1 MDIFRVG
8 TFNVFNLV
16 SEGVDFYRAG
26 SAYSHEDFVEK
37 TAWIGRQLD
46 EMQVDI
52 VGFQEVFHEA
62 ALKEALSK
70 SERFNQVTPIVLATK
85 EDVGDEPIRTPAVA
99 LASRF
104 GIVGEAESITDIP
117 ADAKITVPDGAAL
130 ADDSSH
136 VGLISV
142 PISNFSRPVLK
153 ARIAVRDDLEVIV
166 FVTHLK
172 SKRPTILDDEDDAN
186 PIHRTLGIVRSLIR
200 RAAEAAGL
208 RSLVISEIQQNQQPV
223 IVVGDVNDGTLAITT
238 QMIAGEQPFFK
249 LRRELKEPFRDV
261 LLYTAQQLQARE
273 STRDTYFT
281 HIFNGSYESLDH
293 IMVSQEFYRRNP
305 ERIGEV
311 DYVQVF
317 NDHII
322 DEMASFDDVPRTRS
336 DHGQV
341 VAKIRLRDT
350 NA

>member
-1 MDIFRVG
+1 MKNFRVCS
-8 TFNVFNLV
+8 FNVFNLV

-26 SAYSHEDFVEK
+26 SAYSHDDFVEK
-37 TAWIGRQLD
+37 TDWIGRQLD

-52 VGFQEVFHEA
+52 VGFQEVFHHA
-62 ALKEALSK
+62 ALQEALSK
-70 SERFNQVTPIVLATK
+70 SARFADVEPIVLATK
-85 EDVGDEPIRTPAVA
+85 EDDDPVRTPAVA

-104 GIVGEAESITDIP
+104 DLVGEAESITMIP
-117 ADAKITVPDGAAL
+117 QDATLTVPAGAKAADPEDGAENEL
-130 ADDSSH
+130 
-136 VGLISV
+136 VSV
-142 PISNFSRPVLK
+142 PIASFSRPVLK
-153 ARIAVRDDLEVIV
+153 ATLQVSEDVHV
-166 FVTHLK
+166 TMFVTHLK
-172 SKRPTILDDEDDAN
+172 SKRPTLLDGEDRDN
-186 PIHRTLGIVRSLIR
+186 PIHRTVGIARSLIR

-208 RSLVISEIQQNQQPV
+208 RSLIISETQGNDRPV

-249 LRRELKEPFRDV
+249 LKRELKEPFRDV

-281 HIFNGSYESLDH
+281 HIFNGSYEALDH
-293 IMVSQEFYRRNP
+293 IMVSEEFHGPNP
-305 ERIGEV
+305 DRVGEI

-322 DEMASFDDVPRTRS
+322 DEMASFDDIPRTRS

-341 VAKIRLRDT
+341 VAKIRLNDT
-350 NA
+350 AT